1 MYHTPSLERNYKSGI
16 ATWAIVVGIMALIIG
31 GLAIYNYTGNKAEV
45 VKNTDSQEDTA
56 IEDKK
61 TDQDDSK
68 VEPTAQATTESAEEE
83 DSVEYA
89 YVDGEY
95 EQTGVYTSPGGAEEL
110 GVKLTL
116 KDDVI
121 ENVEVEVKA
130 TLPVS
135 KKLQEDFAAN
145 YKDQVV
151 GKKIDEVKLDKI
163 SGASLT
169 PKGFND
175 AIEKIKEQAQIS

>member
-16 ATWAIVVGIMALIIG
+16 ATWAIVVGIMVLIIG
-31 GLAIYNYTGNKAEV
+31 GLAIYNYTGNKPEV
-45 VKNTDSQEDTA
+45 VKNTDTQNDT
-56 IEDKK
+56 E
-61 TDQDDSK
+61 
-68 VEPTAQATTESAEEE
+68 VEPTAQATAESAEDV

-89 YVDGEY
+89 YEDGEY

-175 AIEKIKEQAQIS
+175 AIEKIREQAQIS

>member
-1 MYHTPSLERNYKSGI
+1 MYHTPSLERNYKSGM

-45 VKNTDSQEDTA
+45 VKNTD
-56 IEDKK
+56 K
-61 TDQDDSK
+61 QDDTK
-68 VEPTAQATTESAEEE
+68 VEPTAQATAESAEDV

-89 YVDGEY
+89 YEDGEY